1 MDILDIL
8 STIRSR
14 HRTMTETTKNTT
26 QTTNRLDNSAEKKPT
41 VILGARD
48 FIRHPPSCS

>member
-14 HRTMTETTKNTT
+14 NKTMAETTKNTT
-26 QTTNRLDNSAEKKPT
+26 QTTKRLDNSAEKKPQ
-41 VILGARD
+41 
-48 FIRHPPSCS
+48 SS